1 MFAHGAQTSVFRRL
15 SEAKQKTTRYAGGD
29 KKLYKKTP
37 FDYNKDVQ
45 AYCRKKGEMYGKP
58 NK

>member
-1 MFAHGAQTSVFRRL
+1 MRVEG
-15 SEAKQKTTRYAGGD
+15 

-37 FDYNKDVQ
+37 FDYNEDVQ